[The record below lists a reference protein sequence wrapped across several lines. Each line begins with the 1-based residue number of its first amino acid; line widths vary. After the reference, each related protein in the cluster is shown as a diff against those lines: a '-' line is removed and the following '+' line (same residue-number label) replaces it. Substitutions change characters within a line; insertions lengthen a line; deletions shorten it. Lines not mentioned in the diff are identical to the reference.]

1 MFLKQSQEMNFFLN
15 PIYQA
20 NTDFFLIFQIKDLM
34 YKSDNL

>member
-20 NTDFFLIFQIKDLM
+20 NTDFF
-34 YKSDNL
+34 